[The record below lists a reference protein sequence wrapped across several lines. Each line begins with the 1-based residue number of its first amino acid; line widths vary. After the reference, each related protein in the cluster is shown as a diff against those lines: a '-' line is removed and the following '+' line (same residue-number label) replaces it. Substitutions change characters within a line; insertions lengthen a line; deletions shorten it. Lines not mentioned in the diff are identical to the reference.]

1 MASNSM
7 AKNLRVLRERFGY
20 SQAEVS
26 SYLKISQPA
35 YQKYESGLTEVS
47 MEALEKLAQLYG
59 VDEYEIMEGNV
70 EQMQMAGVFAFRRN
84 GIKGNL
90 EDVSH
95 FQQIVKNYLMI
106 CHELEKNK

>member
-7 AKNLRVLRERFGY
+7 AKNLRVLRVRFDY

-26 SYLKISQPA
+26 SYLNISQPA

-70 EQMQMAGVFAFRRN
+70 EQMQMAGIFAFRRN
-84 GIKGNL
+84 GIEGNL

-106 CHELEKNK
+106 CNELEKNK

>member
-1 MASNSM
+1 MISNNM
-7 AKNLRVLRERFGY
+7 AKNLRVLRERFDY

-26 SYLKISQPA
+26 SYLNISQPA

-70 EQMQMAGVFAFRRN
+70 EQMQMAGIFAFRRN
-84 GIKGNL
+84 GIEGNL

-106 CHELEKNK
+106 CNELEKNK

>member
-7 AKNLRVLRERFGY
+7 AKNLRVLRERFDY

-26 SYLKISQPA
+26 SYLNISQPA

-84 GIKGNL
+84 GIEGNL

>member
-7 AKNLRVLRERFGY
+7 AKNLRILRERVDY

-26 SYLKISQPA
+26 SYLNISQPA

-70 EQMQMAGVFAFRRN
+70 EQMQMAGIFAFRRN
-84 GIKGNL
+84 GIEGNL

-106 CHELEKNK
+106 CNELEKNK